1 MLMTVPLNVALV
13 SMAVLI
19 HYEALNMLSRLFRQM
34 SLRHRFRLVLGV
46 GGALCAHAL
55 EIWVFALAYW
65 LLAGAGEFGALQGHF
80 DGSLQ
85 DCAYYSFTTYTS
97 LGFGDIHPVGL
108 IRFSSALETLTGLVL
123 IGWTASFIYVEMR
136 RFWE

>member
-1 MLMTVPLNVALV
+1 MLMTVPVNVVLV
-13 SMAVLI
+13 TVAVLI
-19 HYEALNMLSRLFRQM
+19 HYEALNFLSRLFHQM

-65 LLAGAGEFGALQGHF
+65 LLIDTGLFGNLEGHF
-80 DGSLQ
+80 GGTLV

-123 IGWTASFIYVEMR
+123 IGWTASFIYMEMR